1 MSVLIIVTENYK
13 LQNEYKYRLWQS
25 TKHLATYLDCD
36 VKMYSYFV
44 CVFVFG
50 FCMVLWLPNRE
61 RYGDDDVSEL
71 YERLNNFEARSPT
84 FRKTK
89 TNQQQKN

>member
-13 LQNEYKYRLWQS
+13 LQNEYKSRLWQS

-50 FCMVLWLPNRE
+50 FCMVIWLPNRE
-61 RYGDDDVSEL
+61 RYMVMMMC
-71 YERLNNFEARSPT
+71 LNYM
-84 FRKTK
+84 KD
-89 TNQQQKN
+89 